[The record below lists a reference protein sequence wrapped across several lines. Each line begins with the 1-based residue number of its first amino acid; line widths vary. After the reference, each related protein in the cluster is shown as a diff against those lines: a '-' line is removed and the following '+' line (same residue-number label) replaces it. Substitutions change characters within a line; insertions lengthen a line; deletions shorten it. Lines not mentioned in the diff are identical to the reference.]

1 MGSEMCIRDRPGQAL
16 SYKVGM
22 LKILELRERAKN
34 ALGEKFDIK
43 KFHTI
48 VLDNGNPPLFILEE
62 LIDDWIEASA

>member
-1 MGSEMCIRDRPGQAL
+1 
-16 SYKVGM
+16 M

-34 ALGEKFDIK
+34 ALGDKFDIK

-62 LIDDWIEASA
+62 LIDDWIKASA